1 MLVDPTD
8 RENMITTLKS
18 FSGRRNNALTILSP
32 ARIDFKKK
40 MNKIISRVKAI
51 KHSNKRYQIMSV
63 LNRIIAINNQIT
75 MFDRDTV
82 ICAGLDNTENIIYYQ
97 FNLSPIKDILL

>member
-32 ARIDFKKK
+32 AR
-40 MNKIISRVKAI
+40 KAI